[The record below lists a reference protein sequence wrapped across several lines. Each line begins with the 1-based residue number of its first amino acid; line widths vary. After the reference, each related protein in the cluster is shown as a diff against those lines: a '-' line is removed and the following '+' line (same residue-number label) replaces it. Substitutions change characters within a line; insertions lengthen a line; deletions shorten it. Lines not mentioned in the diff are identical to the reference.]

1 MQFSANETVQAICR
15 TLFHS
20 LWQGVL
26 LAIAGGLV
34 VVFTKKLRAAVRY
47 NILTALLMVFV
58 AGAVSTFCYQL
69 NSFASKP
76 VITEAIQTI
85 TPIKI
90 TGNAQAYQTTAAD
103 GKPVTIKSV
112 FVGWLTANAGL
123 IVLAWLLV
131 IAFRCVQMLVGLRG
145 VYILRHKGLSDAGE
159 YWVGRLTELAASIQL
174 TKPVRLIQSAIA
186 KVPMVTGHLKPI
198 ILLPLGVLTA
208 LPQDEIEAILLHELA
223 HIRRKDYLV
232 NMLQNICEIIF
243 FFNPAVLWVSSLIKD
258 ERENCCDDIAIGE
271 VKNKKQF
278 IHALISFQE
287 YNLAANNYAVGF
299 PGRKDHLLNRVKR
312 IITNNNKSLT
322 NMEKAFL
329 ATGIVILSFITLAFA
344 HKQAYNKPKDINK
357 VQKETV
363 QTKQDSV
370 TETVDTTAAETIEA
384 PVPPVVAGDNPVID
398 DTTKTK
404 KETHISSLAINTN
417 NNHQDLTM
425 NTEYDGKEYKIV
437 QKDGKLTALYVDGER
452 VPDDKLDSYKPVLD
466 QIKADMKAQQLKQFE
481 QEKIQ
486 VREQQEQFKRQEDQ
500 FAEQQ
505 KQYEKQQEQ
514 FLKLSDANSNAQYK
528 QQVQQ
533 GVQQYKEQQE
543 RYREQQRQYEK
554 QFEDQQAQIVR
565 QEEQYKKQV
574 ESGDEFIVGPI
585 PPIPPI
591 APIGPIAPI
600 APIPPME
607 PMKPMEP
614 FSPVPPVAPVAPIE
628 PIEPIPPVPPT
639 DNKTVNEIISV
650 LEDANIITDEDN
662 VSFSLN
668 NSELIVN
675 GVKQPD
681 ALQARL
687 KKQYFKSA
695 TDYIKYKAKKRNNGK
710 EISTDISID
719 SN

>member
-34 VVFTKKLRAAVRY
+34 VVFTKKLCAAVRY
-47 NILTALLMVFV
+47 NILTALLVVFV
-58 AGAVSTFCYQL
+58 AGFVSTFCYQL

-76 VITEAIQTI
+76 VVTEAFQAV

-90 TGNAQAYQTTAAD
+90 TGNIQAYQATAVD

-112 FVGWLTANAGL
+112 FVGWLTANAGF

-174 TKPVRLIQSAIA
+174 SKPVRLMQSAIA

-329 ATGIVILSFITLAFA
+329 ATGIVILSFITIAFA
-344 HKQAYNKPKDINK
+344 HKQAYNKPKETK
-357 VQKETV
+357 TVQKETV
-363 QTKQDSV
+363 QTKQDTV
-370 TETVDTTAAETIEA
+370 TETVDAPAA
-384 PVPPVVAGDNPVID
+384 PPPVIEDIPVID

-404 KETHISSLAINTN
+404 KESHTSSISINTD
-417 NNHQDLTM
+417 NNHQNLTM

-466 QIKADMKAQQLKQFE
+466 AIKAQMKEQQLKQFA
-481 QEKIQ
+481 QQKIQ
-486 VREQQEQFKRQEDQ
+486 IKEQQEQFKRQEDQ

-505 KQYEKQQEQ
+505 KQYEKQQAQ
-514 FLKLSDANSNAQYK
+514 FLKLSDANSNTGYK
-528 QQVQQ
+528 QQLQQ
-533 GVQQYKEQQE
+533 SIQQYKDQQE
-543 RYREQQRQYEK
+543 NYREQQRQYEK
-554 QFEDQQAQIVR
+554 QFENQQAEIVR
-565 QEEQYKKQV
+565 QEEQYKKEV

-607 PMKPMEP
+607 PIGQVN
-614 FSPVPPVAPVAPIE
+614 PVPPVAPVAPIE
-628 PIEPIPPVPPT
+628 PIAPIPPVPPVPPT
-639 DNKTVNEIISV
+639 DNKTVNKIISV

-681 ALQARL
+681 ALQVRL
-687 KKQYFKSA
+687 KKEYFKSA

-710 EISTDISID
+710 EISTDISIE